1 MRDNTSK
8 YRISKLKNNYL
19 KVDEEPMKKSLH
31 SSSFKNIITGNRT
44 STLHKDDQTIL
55 SRKVSHKSSTKNRLP
70 SKRNVIEFND
80 VKWLSI
86 ISAYDPQKLQFVTAS
101 K

>member
-8 YRISKLKNNYL
+8 YRISKLKNNYF
-19 KVDEEPMKKSLH
+19 KADEDPMKK
-31 SSSFKNIITGNRT
+31 SSSFKNILTGNRT
-44 STLHKDDQTIL
+44 STAQKDDQTIL

-80 VKWLSI
+80 VKWLAI